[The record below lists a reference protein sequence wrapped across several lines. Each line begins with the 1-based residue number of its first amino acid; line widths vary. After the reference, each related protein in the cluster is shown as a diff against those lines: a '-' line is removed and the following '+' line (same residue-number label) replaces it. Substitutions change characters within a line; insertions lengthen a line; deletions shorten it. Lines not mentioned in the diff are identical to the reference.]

1 MLSRKIAELGIYPAV
16 DPLDSTSRL
25 LDPNVVGQEH
35 YDTARATQAV
45 LQRFKELQDIIA
57 ILGMDELSEDDKL
70 IVQRA
75 RKIRNFLSQPF
86 SVAQAFTGIDGKYV
100 LAEGDDPQLQRH
112 RQRRVRSLARAGVLH
127 GRRHRRSRRESQE
140 SPVRQAGARVAIHV
154 NIVSAEGEI
163 FTGDA
168 DMVFAP
174 AKAGEIGIAPRH
186 APLLTTLKPGSVRV
200 QTGDG
205 EKLFY
210 VTGGILEV
218 QPHLVTVLADS
229 ALHADQLDEAEAFAA
244 RERARE
250 LLQGKAEGID
260 LAAAQAALVEAEAR
274 YRAAQQLKGKRS

>member
-1 MLSRKIAELGIYPAV
+1 
-16 DPLDSTSRL
+16 
-25 LDPNVVGQEH
+25 
-35 YDTARATQAV
+35 
-45 LQRFKELQDIIA
+45 
-57 ILGMDELSEDDKL
+57 
-70 IVQRA
+70 
-75 RKIRNFLSQPF
+75 
-86 SVAQAFTGIDGKYV
+86 
-100 LAEGDDPQLQRH
+100 
-112 RQRRVRSLARAGVLH
+112 
-127 GRRHRRSRRESQE
+127 
-140 SPVRQAGARVAIHV
+140 VAIHV

-174 AKAGEIGIAPRH
+174 AKAGELGIAPRH

-200 QTGDG
+200 QTADG

-229 ALHADQLDEAEAFAA
+229 ALHADQLDESEALAA

-260 LAAAQAALVEAEAR
+260 LVAAQGALVEAEAR
-274 YRAAQQLKGKRS
+274 YRAAQQLKGKRN